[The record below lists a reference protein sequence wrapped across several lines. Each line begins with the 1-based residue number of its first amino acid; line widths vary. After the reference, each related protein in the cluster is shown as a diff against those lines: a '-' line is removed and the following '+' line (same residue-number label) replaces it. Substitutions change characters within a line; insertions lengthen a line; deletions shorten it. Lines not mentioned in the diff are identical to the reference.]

1 MEENQSEPLAKTR
14 TRRSNA
20 GARMHEM
27 IFAAEEDELLA
38 QAYGILKGG
47 DDSSDDEEYVPKDLE
62 VAKAEGNEADC
73 IDDGNGSGNG
83 SGSGSGSESSRG
95 TNSSGSDDDDSE
107 EDDDSSDDDDD
118 DDDDEEG
125 DEEEEEEN
133 AEEDNENHKSE
144 DGIGHRIASKR
155 EIASGGVQS
164 KSPNYISDLKQNSN
178 FKEKIQPG
186 SPIKAAYES
195 CAKICSVCLG
205 DQSDEDNEII
215 ECDMCGVSVHEA
227 CYGVSGEE
235 HVGETTSVHSGIS
248 SESTEPWF
256 CEPCKRSVKDPFC
269 ELCPNRGG
277 IFKQTDTG
285 RWIHM
290 VCALYTR
297 GITFENI
304 DNLSEVSLFEL
315 NYQLYGSKVRLKTNH
330 Y

>member
-1 MEENQSEPLAKTR
+1 MGENQTEPLAKTR

-27 IFAAEEDELLA
+27 IFAAEDDELLA

-62 VAKAEGNEADC
+62 IAKAEDNEADGG
-73 IDDGNGSGNG
+73 DGDNV
-83 SGSGSGSESSRG
+83 SGSGSDNESSEG
-95 TNSSGSDDDDSE
+95 TSSSG
-107 EDDDSSDDDDD
+107 SDDDDD
-118 DDDDEEG
+118 DDDEDDDDDDDEEDDDYEEDE
-125 DEEEEEEN
+125 DEEEEVEEG
-133 AEEDNENHKSE
+133 NENHKSE
-144 DGIGHRIASKR
+144 DGIGSRIALKR
-155 EIASGGVQS
+155 EIGAGFQ
-164 KSPNYISDLKQNSN
+164 KISPDQNSDFKQNIN
-178 FKEKIQPG
+178 FRHTIQPG
-186 SPIKAAYES
+186 SPTKAAYDS

-205 DQSDEDNEII
+205 DQSDEDDEII
-215 ECDMCGVSVHEA
+215 ECDMCGVSVHES

-269 ELCPNRGG
+269 ELCPNKGG

-297 GITFENI
+297 GITFENV

-315 NYQLYGSKVRLKTNH
+315 NYQLYGSKVRFKTNGIFR
-330 Y
+330 

>member
-1 MEENQSEPLAKTR
+1 MGENQTEPLAKTR
-14 TRRSNA
+14 TRRSNY

-27 IFAAEEDELLA
+27 IFAAEGDELLA

-47 DDSSDDEEYVPKDLE
+47 DDSSDDEEYVPQDLE
-62 VAKAEGNEADC
+62 IAKAEGNEADGG
-73 IDDGNGSGNG
+73 DDVNASGSDNESSEGTSS
-83 SGSGSGSESSRG
+83 SGSG
-95 TNSSGSDDDDSE
+95 DE
-107 EDDDSSDDDDD
+107 EDDDEDE
-118 DDDDEEG
+118 DDEEEG
-125 DEEEEEEN
+125 EDDEEEEEEEEEN
-133 AEEDNENHKSE
+133 NEDNENQESE
-144 DGIGHRIASKR
+144 DGIGSRIALKR
-155 EIASGGVQS
+155 EIKAGVQKNS
-164 KSPNYISDLKQNSN
+164 PDHKSDSKQNIN
-178 FKEKIQPG
+178 FKHTILPG
-186 SPIKAAYES
+186 SPIKAAYDA

-205 DQSDEDNEII
+205 YQSDEDDEII
-215 ECDMCGVSVHEA
+215 ECDMCGVSVHES

-256 CEPCKRSVKDPFC
+256 CEPCKRSVKDPLC

-297 GITFENI
+297 GITFENV

-315 NYQLYGSKVRLKTNH
+315 NYQLYGSKVRSNAIDIFM
-330 Y
+330 